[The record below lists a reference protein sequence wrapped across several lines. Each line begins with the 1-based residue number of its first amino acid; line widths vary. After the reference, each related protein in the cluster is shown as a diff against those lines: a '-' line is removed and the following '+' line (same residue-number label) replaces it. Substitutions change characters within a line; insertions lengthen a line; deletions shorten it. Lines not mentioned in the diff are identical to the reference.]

1 MKKIIAL
8 LMLVCLLCGC
18 TPAVEPEPT
27 TAPTVPTTVPETE
40 PVISEYMEAPVVLEA
55 VNKHPF
61 YKTSESPTG
70 AVLDQRAVA
79 FLTNE
84 YLNKDFSKKYTHI
97 RLVDPYTGEM
107 RTEVYLDGTYSL
119 LPHSVQQ
126 GALALVNGDSDEILV
141 LDKNL
146 QTLISFDAR
155 SHEGVLT
162 PALDSYYYVWGSK
175 LYRQDVA
182 TGESSLCQAGQ
193 ELLMDEIW
201 GYDPEEKLLLVSMFA
216 DTYTTDLCMVALNPE
231 DGSMELLYR
240 DVSAGRLAEGGVFL
254 EKKHEDL
261 LSSDLYFGHWQDAEL
276 RILPDFLPNNKDF
289 ASWHIAGSDY
299 LCKFSYDPGGV
310 DILDFQLFRLGES
323 LEVCSLQSIFKGAK
337 INSTYAL
344 PDGSILAVAVSSR
357 GYQTWLICPDQLEFV
372 PAELN
377 PDQGSILVDATVLEN
392 YEKEP
397 VFDLPEEMAGVR
409 EMADRLEKTYDITI
423 LLSSQCELAA
433 SYCSMPITTT
443 DKAGMYDEVGTIEEA
458 LKRLDEVLKMYP
470 ADFFGQFKNEG
481 GERGLLVLLVEDISG
496 DLNAIGVSYTMGQWY
511 PVAVDITSGQVKSTY
526 AHEFWHATENRIG
539 DLDESA
545 LDLAAWEDLNP
556 AGFRYPGDAR
566 EGYWEDTQY
575 TYFYGNPDEE
585 VYFVDPYGKTNAK
598 EDRARLMEYI
608 MCAEWEAEQMMK
620 HPVLKAK
627 LQILSDAI
635 REAFDTEGWEDVRW
649 ERFFD

>member
-8 LMLVCLLCGC
+8 LVLVCLLCGC
-18 TPAVEPEPT
+18 TPAVEPEST
-27 TAPTVPTTVPETE
+27 TAPTVPTTVPQTE
-40 PVISEYMEAPVVLEA
+40 PVISEYMEAPVALEA

-107 RTEVYLDGTYSL
+107 RTEIYLDGTYSL
-119 LPHSVQQ
+119 LPHSVQR
-126 GALALVNGDSDEILV
+126 GVLALVNGDSDEILV

-201 GYDPEEKLLLVSMFA
+201 GYDPEENLLLVSMFA
-216 DTYTTDLCMVALNPE
+216 DTYTTDLCMVALNLE

-240 DVSAGRLAEGGVFL
+240 DVSAGRLAAGGVFL

-433 SYCSMPITTT
+433 SYCSMPRS
-443 DKAGMYDEVGTIEEA
+443 M
-458 LKRLDEVLKMYP
+458 
-470 ADFFGQFKNEG
+470 
-481 GERGLLVLLVEDISG
+481 
-496 DLNAIGVSYTMGQWY
+496 
-511 PVAVDITSGQVKSTY
+511 
-526 AHEFWHATENRIG
+526 
-539 DLDESA
+539 
-545 LDLAAWEDLNP
+545 
-556 AGFRYPGDAR
+556 
-566 EGYWEDTQY
+566 
-575 TYFYGNPDEE
+575 
-585 VYFVDPYGKTNAK
+585 
-598 EDRARLMEYI
+598 
-608 MCAEWEAEQMMK
+608 
-620 HPVLKAK
+620 
-627 LQILSDAI
+627 
-635 REAFDTEGWEDVRW
+635 
-649 ERFFD
+649 